1 MKAARARDPGT
12 GRTVWLLHYDAIGLE
27 VWRAKWDRRVA
38 AGDTAEMGRR
48 RRRQQAA
55 YVEARQAGKEAA
67 LFGDLYALRPWQQTV
82 LRRLGLLL
90 DI

>member
-1 MKAARARDPGT
+1 M
-12 GRTVWLLHYDAIGLE
+12 
-27 VWRAKWDRRVA
+27 A